1 MTTNRT
7 TEKTMTLEATADTK
21 ADMKA
26 GTKVVSR
33 KPLGNRDRV
42 TTPFR
47 EPRQQDYEHA
57 LHRRIASWPDN
68 SAAEWLTNQ
77 VKDYLNGRPNV
88 TTENVTGMLFA
99 LACEGLKNVK
109 GKRHEVEAL
118 LDTLRA
124 GDVDAMLL
132 RLSEIS
138 AMRINKAKRV
148 FLDDPDNLTA
158 REDFEA
164 ARYPQ
169 VMHRLLGTDGTCP
182 WDAQQDGHLVMRE
195 TARALGIVRWCK
207 AETAERRA
215 RINEAF
221 SSTLSFGP
229 RAGRLWTDRRP
240 IVVIDAVTAY
250 TAKLVGD
257 LWTADPS
264 IGVLLCPPLPK
275 QSSGGAQMRVTSNPF
290 DAFEI
295 PFVVDEH
302 AWLHALLGIDHFPVL
317 IEPRLGGFT
326 MTAAIGTIDV
336 REARKKGRFRP
347 TPAPIWMRTLSEIAL
362 LKRFDEVTTKVAEP
376 HKPVDYAA
384 WEERY
389 RLLRDFPVVDSFVVK
404 HAPQFS
410 PRVMEAVL
418 RQRESFLKL
427 RDNIRTTLESLALQQ
442 AAEQMAKADADSA
455 FGFDFEK
462 ATED

>member
-7 TEKTMTLEATADTK
+7 NERGPATDAP
-21 ADMKA
+21 AP
-26 GTKVVSR
+26 VR

-68 SAAEWLTNQ
+68 SAAEWLTHQ
-77 VKDYLNGRPNV
+77 VKDFLDGRPNV

-99 LACEGLKNVK
+99 LAYAGLKSVK
-109 GKRHEVEAL
+109 GNRYDVESL
-118 LDTLRA
+118 LDSLRA
-124 GDVDAMLL
+124 GEADALLL

-138 AMRINKAKRV
+138 AMRVNKAKRR
-148 FLDDPDNLTA
+148 FLAEPGNLTA

-195 TARALGIVRWCK
+195 TARALGIVRWFK

-221 SSTLSFGP
+221 ASTLAFGP
-229 RAGRLWTDRRP
+229 RAGRLWADRRP
-240 IVVIDAVTAY
+240 ILVIDAVTAY

-257 LWTADPS
+257 LWTADPA
-264 IGVLLCPPLPK
+264 IGVLLCPPLP
-275 QSSGGAQMRVTSNPF
+275 AQQVPGTAQKRVTSNPF

-295 PFVVDEH
+295 PFVVDER
-302 AWLHALLGIDHFPVL
+302 AWLRALLGIDRFPVL

-326 MTAAIGTIDV
+326 MTAAVGTLDA
-336 REARKKGRFRP
+336 REAAKKGRFRP

-362 LKRFDEVTTKVAEP
+362 LQRFDEVTTKVKAP

-410 PRVMEAVL
+410 PRVMDAVL
-418 RQRESFLKL
+418 RQRESFLRL
-427 RDNIRTTLESLALQQ
+427 RDNIRTTLESLARQQ
-442 AAEQMAKADADSA
+442 AAEEAEKAEKAEKAGEAKDA
-455 FGFDFEK
+455 GFDFEQ